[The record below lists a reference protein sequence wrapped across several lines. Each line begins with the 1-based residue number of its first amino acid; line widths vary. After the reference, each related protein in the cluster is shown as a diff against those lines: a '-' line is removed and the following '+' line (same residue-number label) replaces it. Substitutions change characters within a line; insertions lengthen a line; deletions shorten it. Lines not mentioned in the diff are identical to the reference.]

1 MNLPYFMRVATM
13 WQFLQWL
20 GLALVRIGAPWFLAG
35 LLVVGI
41 GSCAA
46 PQSGQSPEVTLT
58 LSSFAVT
65 RAAHDHIIPKFVE
78 KWKQEHNQTVRFR
91 QSYGG
96 SAAQARAVIDGL
108 EADVVHLALSLDVT
122 SLERANLIDKGWE
135 QELPEGAIVT
145 RSVPVIITRPGNP
158 KNIRNWSD
166 LATDGVQ
173 FITADPKTSGV
184 ARWNF
189 LALWNSAIKAT
200 GGTEQKALEFVR
212 AVYTQNVPL
221 LSRDAR
227 EATDAFYKQ
236 NQGDALVNYENE
248 LLLAQSQGEKEPYVI
263 PDVNISIENPVAVV
277 DAYAKKHGVTE
288 VANAFV
294 RYLYS
299 PEAQREFAN
308 VGFRPV
314 EESVVRETASKFPRV
329 KSLSSAKDFG
339 GWDAIQ
345 RKFFA
350 DGALFDQIRRR

>member
-1 MNLPYFMRVATM
+1 MGHFLRQKVVKPVFLWFVAGM
-13 WQFLQWL
+13 FLVNSVGWL
-20 GLALVRIGAPWFLAG
+20 FPVQAQQPD
-35 LLVVGI
+35 
-41 GSCAA
+41 
-46 PQSGQSPEVTLT
+46 VTLT
-58 LSSFAVT
+58 IASFAVT
-65 RAAHDHIIPKFVE
+65 KAAHDKIIPKFRE
-78 KWKQEHNQTVRFR
+78 KWKREKNQDVRFR

-96 SAAQARAVIDGL
+96 SASQARAIIDGL

-135 QELPEGAIVT
+135 KELPNQAIVT
-145 RSVPVIITRPGNP
+145 RSVPVIITREGNP
-158 KNIRNWSD
+158 KNIRTWSD
-166 LATDGVQ
+166 LARDGVKL
-173 FITADPKTSGV
+173 ITADPKTSGV

-189 LALWNSAIKAT
+189 LALWNSAIKAR
-200 GGTEQKALEFVR
+200 GGNERTATEFVKKI
-212 AVYTQNVPL
+212 YTQNVPL

-248 LLLAQSQGEKEPYVI
+248 LLLAQSKGEKEPYVI

-277 DAYAKKHGVTE
+277 DTYAKKHGTTE

-299 PEAQREFAN
+299 PEAQREFAS

-314 EESVVRETASKFPRV
+314 EASVVRETANKFPRIR
-329 KSLSSAKDFG
+329 SLSAAKDFG

-345 RKFFA
+345 KKFFA
-350 DGALFDQIRRR
+350 DGAIFDQIRKR